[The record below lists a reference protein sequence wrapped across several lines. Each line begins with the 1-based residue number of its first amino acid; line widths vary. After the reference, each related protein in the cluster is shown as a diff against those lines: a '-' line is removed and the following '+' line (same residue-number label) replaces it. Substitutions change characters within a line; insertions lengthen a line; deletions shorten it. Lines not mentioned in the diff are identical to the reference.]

1 LSASEDERRPEFGNR
16 HPRAAGQEIGAM
28 MYPDPFNPIP
38 QEHDRYRSR
47 EPSYR
52 EERSYWALAVFA
64 VLAGVLVIAVAM
76 A

>member
-1 LSASEDERRPEFGNR
+1 
-16 HPRAAGQEIGAM
+16 M
-28 MYPDPFNPIP
+28 MYPDPFNPMP
-38 QEHDRYRSR
+38 QERDRYRSA

-52 EERSYWALAVFA
+52 EERSYWALAVFT